1 MSVQINESRCKYMEN
16 KSWKYPFGRFE
27 DGLFDR
33 NNDGKLDLWETA
45 ARDEYIET
53 SDRIRKE
60 KAEDNKYTGSS
71 GYSYFSSN
79 DENKKEVVVAE
90 HQSLL
95 LLFLAIIVLIGGMV
109 MFFAV
114 ADSTL
119 LGILV
124 LLVAIVLGILFLKIG
139 NWMR

>member
-1 MSVQINESRCKYMEN
+1 MEN

-60 KAEDNKYTGSS
+60 KAEDNKYRGSS
-71 GYSYFSSN
+71 GYNSGFSSN
-79 DENKKEVVVAE
+79 DENKNEVVVAE

-109 MFFAV
+109 MAV
-114 ADSTL
+114 AVSGGLAGVFVVACALGLAIL
-119 LGILV
+119 L
-124 LLVAIVLGILFLKIG
+124 LKIG
-139 NWMR
+139 NWMK